1 MTCAGDKD
9 GNRLVWSSDEG
20 RIEPERSRPDRPA
33 GGGGDGG
40 RLRIARETK
49 GRRGKTVTVISGLG
63 LDDDGLAGLAAE
75 LKKACGVGGS
85 SGDGVIVIQ
94 GDKQDAIAALLKK
107 KGYPVP

>member
-1 MTCAGDKD
+1 MSCAGDDD

-20 RIEPERSRPDRPA
+20 RIEPERPRPDRPT
-33 GGGGDGG
+33 GGGG
-40 RLRIARETK
+40 RLRISRETK

-63 LDDDGLAGLAAE
+63 LDDTGLAELAAE

-94 GDKQDAIAALLKK
+94 GDKQDVIAALLKK
-107 KGYPVP
+107 KGFAVP

>member
-1 MTCAGDKD
+1 MSCAGDKD

-20 RIEPERSRPDRPA
+20 RIEPERSRPDRPT
-33 GGGGDGG
+33 GGGG
-40 RLRIARETK
+40 RLRIVRETK

-94 GDKQDAIAALLKK
+94 GDKQDAVAALLKK
-107 KGYPVP
+107 KGFAGS